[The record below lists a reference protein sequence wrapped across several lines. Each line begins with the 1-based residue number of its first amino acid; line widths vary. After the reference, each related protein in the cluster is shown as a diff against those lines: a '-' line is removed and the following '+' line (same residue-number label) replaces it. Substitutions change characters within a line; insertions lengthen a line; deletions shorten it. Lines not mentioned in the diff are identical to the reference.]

1 MKITREFALHPG
13 TWFPPL
19 LVMLTLALALP
30 AVYLGGTL
38 DPSGN
43 LRGLAV
49 AMVVESQ
56 TTSSIDAAERVGAA
70 ITQGIDQ
77 AAIQLIPM
85 TAEQEREQMNGGK
98 IFGAVR
104 IPADFNTEIAR
115 LMSGAPGPATHAV
128 IHLDTNPAA
137 ATMST
142 GLFTGNL
149 TPVAAAVSANLGAKM
164 AQNAPTAAAATALA
178 NPFSVATA
186 PLTALPARNG
196 FGTSVFYYAVVL
208 VLLGFVGASV
218 IHPVVDAASGF
229 QPSEL
234 GPTVRRR
241 DYTHLSRLH
250 MLVVKWCI
258 ALIAAPLSAGLIQL
272 VATKAL
278 HMPVASPWQLYLFSA
293 TTIGA
298 IALGVLTVFAIF
310 GSLAPLVN
318 MFFFVALAM
327 TSSAGTIPT
336 EATPGFFHL
345 IAKFE
350 PMRPVVAGLRS
361 ILYLHST
368 PLSGLHAAWINVLA
382 GGLLG
387 VVAGVMITSR
397 YDRNQSYTRQPGH
410 GASGDET
417 TSNRCG
423 SGYQTGGMSS

>member
-13 TWFPPL
+13 TWLPPL
-19 LVMLTLALALP
+19 LVMVVLALALP

-49 AMVVESQ
+49 AMVVEPQ
-56 TTSSIDAAERVGAA
+56 TTSGIDHAERISAA
-70 ITQGIDQ
+70 ITQGVDH
-77 AAIQLIPM
+77 AAIELVPM

-98 IFGAVR
+98 LSGAVR

-115 LMSGAPGPATHAV
+115 LVSGAPGPPTHAV

-149 TPVAAAVSANLGAKM
+149 APVLAAVSANLGAELS
-164 AQNAPTAAAATALA
+164 QHAPTAAAATALA
-178 NPFSVATA
+178 TPFSVVTA
-186 PLTALPARNG
+186 PLTVLPAHNG

-218 IHPVVDAASGF
+218 IHPIVDAASGF

-241 DYTHLSRLH
+241 DYIHLSRRR

-278 HMPVASPWQLYLFSA
+278 HMPVTSPWQLYLFSA

-298 IALGVLTVFAIF
+298 IALSALTVFAIF

-327 TSSAGTIPT
+327 TSSAGTIPA
-336 EATPGFFHL
+336 EATPGFFRL
-345 IAKFE
+345 IAMFE
-350 PMRPVVAGLRS
+350 PMRPVVVGLRS

-368 PLSGLHAAWINVLA
+368 PLSGLHAAWIQVVA

-387 VVAGVMITSR
+387 IVAGVVITSL

-410 GASGDET
+410 GAAGVPSLVA
-417 TSNRCG
+417 
-423 SGYQTGGMSS
+423 